1 MQIFA
6 SSIAQDYSKPA
17 TATGIIASRITSV
30 REATESRYKMTE
42 TIKAEDL
49 PKLIG
54 RELEPSPWLEITQER
69 VNQFADAT
77 NDHQFIHVDPVKA
90 AETPFGGPIAH
101 GFLSL
106 SLLSYLN
113 EQSAIVPE
121 NLVMGINYGS
131 DKVRY
136 LMPVR
141 VGKRIR
147 SHQKVIDVKEKNPGQ
162 WLIKNA
168 VTVEIEGEE
177 TPALVAEI
185 LSMMVVA

>member
-1 MQIFA
+1 
-6 SSIAQDYSKPA
+6 
-17 TATGIIASRITSV
+17 
-30 REATESRYKMTE
+30 MTK

-49 PKLIG
+49 PGLVGK
-54 RELEPSPWLEITQER
+54 ELEPSPWIEITQER
-69 VNQFADAT
+69 VNQFAEAT
-77 NDHQFIHVDPVKA
+77 NDHQFIHIDPEKA
-90 AETPFGGPIAH
+90 AQTPFGGPIAH

-113 EQSAIVPE
+113 AQNALIPE
-121 NLVMGINYGS
+121 NLLMGLNYGS

-147 SHQKVIDVKEKNPGQ
+147 SRQTVLEVTEKNPGQ

-185 LSMMVVA
+185 LSMLVLGT

>member
-1 MQIFA
+1 MA
-6 SSIAQDYSKPA
+6 A
-17 TATGIIASRITSV
+17 
-30 REATESRYKMTE
+30 

-49 PKLIG
+49 PSLVGKD
-54 RELEPSPWLEITQER
+54 LEPSPWLEITQER

-77 NDHQFIHVDPVKA
+77 NDHQFIHIDPEKA

-106 SLLSYLN
+106 SLLSFLN
-113 EQSAIVPE
+113 AQSAIVPE

-147 SHQKVIDVKEKNPGQ
+147 SHQKVLEVTEKKPKH

-177 TPALVAEI
+177 TPALIAEI

>member
-1 MQIFA
+1 
-6 SSIAQDYSKPA
+6 
-17 TATGIIASRITSV
+17 
-30 REATESRYKMTE
+30 MTK

-49 PKLIG
+49 PGLVG
-54 RELEPSPWLEITQER
+54 TELEPSPWIEITQER
-69 VNQFADAT
+69 VNRFADAT
-77 NDHQFIHVDPVKA
+77 NDHQFIHVDPEKA
-90 AETPFGGPIAH
+90 AQTPFGGPIAH

-113 EQSAIVPE
+113 AQNAVVPE
-121 NLVMGINYGS
+121 NLLMGINYGS

-147 SHQKVIDVKEKNPGQ
+147 SHQTVLEVTEKNPGQ
-162 WLIKNA
+162 WLFKNA

-185 LSMMVVA
+185 LSMMVLGE

>member
-1 MQIFA
+1 
-6 SSIAQDYSKPA
+6 
-17 TATGIIASRITSV
+17 
-30 REATESRYKMTE
+30 MTK

-49 PKLIG
+49 PSLVG
-54 RELEPSPWLEITQER
+54 TELAPSPWIEITQER

-77 NDHQFIHVDPVKA
+77 NDHQFIHVDPEKA
-90 AETPFGGPIAH
+90 AQTPFGGPIAH

-121 NLVMGINYGS
+121 NVVMGINYGS

-147 SHQKVIDVKEKNPGQ
+147 SRQTVLEVTEKKPGQ
-162 WLIKNA
+162 WLIKND

-185 LSMMVVA
+185 LSMMIVG

>member
-1 MQIFA
+1 
-6 SSIAQDYSKPA
+6 
-17 TATGIIASRITSV
+17 
-30 REATESRYKMTE
+30 MTK

-49 PKLIG
+49 PGLVG
-54 RELEPSPWLEITQER
+54 TELEPSPWIEITQER
-69 VNQFADAT
+69 VNQFAEAT
-77 NDHQFIHVDPVKA
+77 NDHQFIHVDPEKA
-90 AETPFGGPIAH
+90 AQTPFGGPIAH

-113 EQSAIVPE
+113 AQCAVMPE
-121 NLVMGINYGS
+121 NLLMGINYGS

-147 SHQKVIDVKEKNPGQ
+147 SRQTVLEVTEKQPGQ
-162 WLIKNA
+162 WLLKTA

-185 LSMMVVA
+185 LSMMVVGE

>member
-1 MQIFA
+1 
-6 SSIAQDYSKPA
+6 
-17 TATGIIASRITSV
+17 
-30 REATESRYKMTE
+30 MTQ

-49 PKLIG
+49 PTLVGK
-54 RELEPSPWLEITQER
+54 ELEPSPWLEITQER

-77 NDHQFIHVDPVKA
+77 NDWQFIHVDPEKA
-90 AETPFGGPIAH
+90 AQTPFGGPIAH

-113 EQSAIVPE
+113 AQNAILPE

-131 DKVRY
+131 DRVRY

-147 SHQKVIDVKEKNPGQ
+147 SKQKVLEVTEKNPGQ
-162 WLIKNA
+162 WLLKNE

-177 TPALVAEI
+177 TPAPIAEI
-185 LSMMVVA
+185 LSMMVVG

>member
-1 MQIFA
+1 MN
-6 SSIAQDYSKPA
+6 K
-17 TATGIIASRITSV
+17 V
-30 REATESRYKMTE
+30 
-42 TIKAEDL
+42 IKVENIPSLVGQDL
-49 PKLIG
+49 P
-54 RELEPSPWLEITQER
+54 PSPWLEITQER

-77 NDHQFIHVDPVKA
+77 SDHQFIHVNPEKA
-90 AETPFGGPIAH
+90 AQTMFGGPIAH

-113 EQSAIVPE
+113 AQDAVMPE
-121 NLVMGINYGS
+121 NLLMVINYGS

-147 SHQKVIDVKEKNPGQ
+147 SKQTVMEVTEKKPGH
-162 WLIKNA
+162 WLLKNK

-177 TPALVAEI
+177 TPALIAEI
-185 LSMMVVA
+185 LSMWVVDA

>member
-1 MQIFA
+1 
-6 SSIAQDYSKPA
+6 
-17 TATGIIASRITSV
+17 
-30 REATESRYKMTE
+30 MTV

-49 PKLIG
+49 PSLVGK
-54 RELEPSPWLEITQER
+54 ELEPSPWLEITQER

-77 NDHQFIHVDPVKA
+77 NDHQFIHIDPEKA

-106 SLLSYLN
+106 SLLSFLN
-113 EQSAIVPE
+113 AQTAIVPE
-121 NLVMGINYGS
+121 NTVMGINYGS
-131 DKVRY
+131 DKIRY

-147 SHQKVIDVKEKNPGQ
+147 SRQKVLEVTEKKPKH

-168 VTVEIEGEE
+168 VTVEIEGED
-177 TPALVAEI
+177 TPALIAEI

>member
-1 MQIFA
+1 
-6 SSIAQDYSKPA
+6 
-17 TATGIIASRITSV
+17 
-30 REATESRYKMTE
+30 MTK

-49 PKLIG
+49 PGLVGKDLA
-54 RELEPSPWLEITQER
+54 PSPWIEITQER

-77 NDHQFIHVDPVKA
+77 NDHQFIHIDPEKA
-90 AETPFGGPIAH
+90 AQTPFGGPIAH

-113 EQSAIVPE
+113 EQSAVVPE

-147 SHQKVIDVKEKNPGQ
+147 SHQKVLEVTEKKPGQ

-177 TPALVAEI
+177 TPALVAEV
-185 LSMMVVA
+185 LSMMVVG

>member
-1 MQIFA
+1 
-6 SSIAQDYSKPA
+6 
-17 TATGIIASRITSV
+17 
-30 REATESRYKMTE
+30 MTE
-42 TIKAEDL
+42 TIKVEDL
-49 PKLIG
+49 PKLVG
-54 RELEPSPWLEITQER
+54 RDLEPSPWIEITQER
-69 VNQFADAT
+69 VNQFAEAT
-77 NDHQFIHVDPVKA
+77 NDFQFIHVDPEKA
-90 AETPFGGPIAH
+90 AQTPFGGPIAH

-113 EQSAIVPE
+113 AQTAIVPE
-121 NLVMGINYGS
+121 NLVTVINYGS

-147 SHQKVIDVKEKNPGQ
+147 STQQVLEVTEKNPGQ
-162 WLIKNA
+162 WLMKTA

-185 LSMMVVA
+185 LAMLVVA

>member
-1 MQIFA
+1 
-6 SSIAQDYSKPA
+6 
-17 TATGIIASRITSV
+17 
-30 REATESRYKMTE
+30 MTKA
-42 TIKAEDL
+42 IKAEDL
-49 PKLIG
+49 PSLVG
-54 RELEPSPWLEITQER
+54 SELEPSPWLEITQER

-77 NDHQFIHVDPVKA
+77 NDHQFIHVDPERA
-90 AETPFGGPIAH
+90 AQTPFGGPIAH

-113 EQSAIVPE
+113 EQSAIVPD

-136 LMPVR
+136 LTPVR

-147 SHQKVIDVKEKNPGQ
+147 SRQKVLEVTEKKPGQ
-162 WLIKNA
+162 WLIRND

-177 TPALVAEI
+177 TPALIAEI
-185 LSMMVVA
+185 LSMMVVG

>member
-1 MQIFA
+1 MA
-6 SSIAQDYSKPA
+6 
-17 TATGIIASRITSV
+17 
-30 REATESRYKMTE
+30 E

-49 PKLIG
+49 PSLVGK
-54 RELEPSPWLEITQER
+54 ELEPSSWMEITQER

-77 NDHQFIHVDPVKA
+77 NDHQFIHIDPDKA
-90 AETPFGGPIAH
+90 AQTPFGGPIAH

-106 SLLSYLN
+106 SLLSFLN
-113 EQSAIVPE
+113 EQNSIVPA
-121 NLVMGINYGS
+121 NLTMGINYGS

-147 SHQKVIDVKEKNPGQ
+147 SRQKVLEVTEKNPGQ
-162 WLIKNA
+162 WLLKTA

-185 LSMMVVA
+185 LTMLVVA